1 MATTLLYPLIYH
13 APKIMPKN
21 TTTAITGIIFFI
33 IDLSNY
39 LIYYH
44 RPEAPPPPKEPPPPP
59 PKLPKPPNP
68 PIPLKPDPLG
78 PPKIIGG
85 PPHQY
90 HEERL
95 LPNRKLNKNGN
106 NKSRY
111 NSENNGFWVPA
122 DFFLNSFISGI
133 PVISAPLY
141 AAILCITTTA
151 A

>member
-1 MATTLLYPLIYH
+1 M
-13 APKIMPKN
+13 M
-21 TTTAITGIIFFI
+21 
-33 IDLSNY
+33 
-39 LIYYH
+39 
-44 RPEAPPPPKEPPPPP
+44 
-59 PKLPKPPNP
+59 
-68 PIPLKPDPLG
+68 
-78 PPKIIGG
+78 GG
-85 PPHQY
+85 PPHQN

-151 A
+151 ALNIPTLNCSFLKLDTKYVLPTEPQKLSGSISS